1 MVCAEGFIDRC
12 VFYFRMKG
20 NQEWKYDHK
29 VRLWICF
36 LFVNGYSIQGAY
48 GRVVTVSFQK
58 SQLLHKV
65 TNKCLEMTKDG
76 ARLQMRPC
84 ELSNEYQ
91 QWVFKEFDE
100 KKAREH
106 GML

>member
-1 MVCAEGFIDRC
+1 
-12 VFYFRMKG
+12 MKG

-29 VRLWICF
+29 VSHFSLFTF
-36 LFVNGYSIQGAY
+36 LIPFFSSLYAIVPSCCSWRGLCVRAG
-48 GRVVTVSFQK
+48 GDGGSFQK

-84 ELSNEYQ
+84 DTSNEYQ
-91 QWVFKEFDE
+91 QWVFKEYDE
-100 KKAREH
+100 AKAREH